1 MSSKSITYD
10 AIGNPLTYNGWTY
23 TWQNG
28 RQLASMSKTGTS
40 VSCKYN
46 DGGIRTQKTVN
57 GVATNYYTDGANVI
71 YETKGSDTFYYTY
84 DEGGNLISFN
94 LNGVEYYYVRNGQN
108 DIIGLLDNTGA
119 KVANYVYD
127 TWGKLISIKD
137 AAGNIKTTDTTFI
150 GYKNPYRYRGYRY
163 DSETGLYSLSTR
175 YYDPVIGRFINA
187 DDTDI
192 LDGGND
198 HMLENNLFAYCF
210 NNPVNMTD
218 EDGQWPS
225 WATKVLI
232 GAGSI
237 VLGAAIT
244 VATGGAGAA
253 FIPALVA
260 GTQAALASAAI
271 GAAVGAGTSAVSHRV
286 STGSWK
292 GAGKSALN
300 GAVNGA
306 ADGFM
311 VGGIMAGG
319 SQAISGGFKLAAKS
333 TVNAGKKV
341 SGIKLTKNIKI
352 LSPDKL
358 YHNTNGGTLL
368 KIGKSFRVDVNSQ
381 TLLHMHFPGTSAH
394 FLIGT
399 IGAGIYGGL
408 RR

>member
-1 MSSKSITYD
+1 MSPD
-10 AIGNPLTYNGWTY
+10 E
-23 TWQNG
+23 
-28 RQLASMSKTGTS
+28 TG
-40 VSCKYN
+40 
-46 DGGIRTQKTVN
+46 
-57 GVATNYYTDGANVI
+57 
-71 YETKGSDTFYYTY
+71 FYY
-84 DEGGNLISFN
+84 LQS
-94 LNGVEYYYVRNGQN
+94 
-108 DIIGLLDNTGA
+108 
-119 KVANYVYD
+119 
-127 TWGKLISIKD
+127 
-137 AAGNIKTTDTTFI
+137 
-150 GYKNPYRYRGYRY
+150 
-163 DSETGLYSLSTR
+163 R
-175 YYDPVIGRFINA
+175 YYDPEIGRFINA
-187 DDTDI
+187 DDADI

-232 GAGSI
+232 GAGAI

-244 VATGGAGAA
+244 VATGGAGTA

-260 GTQAALASAAI
+260 GTQAALTSAAI
-271 GAAVGAGTSAVSHRV
+271 GAAVGAGASVVSNRI

-292 GAGKSALN
+292 GSGKAALN

-306 ADGFM
+306 VDGFM
-311 VGGIMAGG
+311 TGGIMAGA
-319 SQAISGGFKLAAKS
+319 SQAISGGFKVAAKA

-341 SGIKLTKNIKI
+341 SGIKLTKNIKA

-381 TLLHMHFPGTSAH
+381 TLLHMRFPGTSAH
-394 FLIGT
+394 FPIGT